1 MHKSWIALG
10 GNLGNVLKTFC
21 DVRHDLNQDENI
33 HGLQSSLLYQ
43 TPPIGPE
50 GQDDYLNAALHIETS
65 YAPLDLLDV
74 LQSLEQ
80 QHGRV
85 RHEHW
90 GARTLDLDIIAY
102 SQSSRKLPLSASS
115 LKSCIGNLLKKCPRQ
130 DFGHDDASILNPL
143 YHDISMDSKRLILPH
158 QHMHWRQ
165 FVLRPMC
172 DISPNWIHPTYQKTA
187 QQLLDAI
194 LATDELALGEGQK
207 W

>member
-10 GNLGNVLKTFC
+10 GNIGDVLSRFC
-21 DVRHDLNQDENI
+21 SVCTSLNEHQSCNI
-33 HGLQSSLLYQ
+33 LAASLLYQ

-50 GQDDYLNAALHIETS
+50 GQDDYLNTALQIETS
-65 YAPLDLLDV
+65 LSPLELLDV
-74 LQSLEQ
+74 LQYLEQ

-102 SQSSRKLPLSASS
+102 
-115 LKSCIGNLLKKCPRQ
+115 
-130 DFGHDDASILNPL
+130 DAIT
-143 YHDISMDSKRLILPH
+143 MDSERLILPH

-165 FVLRPMC
+165 FVVRPMC
-172 DISPNWIHPTYQKTA
+172 DISPDWIHPSQHKTA
-187 QQLLDAI
+187 QQLLNDI
-194 LATDELALGEGQK
+194 LETGELPLVKGQK

>member
-1 MHKSWIALG
+1 MYQAWVALG

-50 GQDDYLNAALHIETS
+50 GQDDYLNAVLQIETS

-90 GARTLDLDIIAY
+90 GARTLDLDMIAY
-102 SQSSRKLPLSASS
+102 
-115 LKSCIGNLLKKCPRQ
+115 
-130 DFGHDDASILNPL
+130 DSIT
-143 YHDISMDSKRLILPH
+143 MDSERLIIPH

>member
-10 GNLGNVLKTFC
+10 GNIGDVLQRFC
-21 DVRHDLNQDENI
+21 AVRKQLNQQPSC
-33 HGLQSSLLYQ
+33 LVQASSLLYQ
-43 TPPIGPE
+43 TPPVGPQ
-50 GQDDYLNAALHIETS
+50 GQDDYLNAVLQLETS
-65 YAPLDLLDV
+65 IAPLELLDI

-102 SQSSRKLPLSASS
+102 
-115 LKSCIGNLLKKCPRQ
+115 
-130 DFGHDDASILNPL
+130 D
-143 YHDISMDSKRLILPH
+143 DISMASERLILPH

-172 DISPNWIHPTYQKTA
+172 DISPNWIHPTHQKTA

-194 LATDELALGEGQK
+194 LATGELALGEGQK

>member
-1 MHKSWIALG
+1 MHKAWIAIG
-10 GNLGNVLKTFC
+10 GNIGDVLARFC
-21 DVRHDLNQDENI
+21 SVRAHVNEHEACNMLAT
-33 HGLQSSLLYQ
+33 SLLYQ

-50 GQDDYLNAALHIETS
+50 GQDDYLNAALHFETS
-65 YAPLDLLDV
+65 WSPLELLDA
-74 LQSLEQ
+74 LQHLEQ

-102 SQSSRKLPLSASS
+102 D
-115 LKSCIGNLLKKCPRQ
+115 N
-130 DFGHDDASILNPL
+130 F
-143 YHDISMDSKRLILPH
+143 SMDTERLILPH

-172 DISPNWIHPTYQKTA
+172 DISPDWMHPTQHKTA
-187 QQLLDAI
+187 QKLLDAL
-194 LATDELALGEGQK
+194 LATGEIPLAKGQK